1 MAIKGFQGTSLL
13 DFPRRVASLIFYGG
27 CNLRCP
33 YCHNP
38 ALVEDPQQYPDI
50 PEADVLAL
58 LKQRQGFIDGVVISG
73 GEPTLV
79 PDLGE
84 FIAQIKQLDLLVKL
98 DTNGLQPRV
107 VEDLLAQ
114 NLLDFVAMDIKTA
127 VPRYAELSPHH
138 VDVDALQSCV
148 VLLKQ
153 AEIEVEFRTTCVP
166 GLVEEADIHA
176 MGELLR
182 DEPLWVLQQFF
193 PEPAM
198 DEKMRQCLPHTPQVV
213 RKFAIIAANYVKEV
227 QIRGL

>member
-79 PDLGE
+79 PGLGE

-107 VEDLLAQ
+107 VEELLAQ

-127 VPRYAELSPHH
+127 VPRYAELSTHY

-148 VLLKQ
+148 ALLKQ
-153 AEIEVEFRTTCVP
+153 APIEVEFRTTCVP

-176 MGELLR
+176 MGALLS
-182 DEPLWVLQQFF
+182 DEPLWVLQQFV

-198 DEKMRQCLPHTPQVV
+198 DEKMRRCLPHTPQVV
-213 RKFAIIAANYVKEV
+213 KNFATIAANYVKEV